1 MDTQLDALPTLAV
14 LARTVSGCLNS
25 AFLDISQHFTG
36 YLFRPWIPNSARHRR
51 RTPTIHRGR
60 AQRTISAVSLDGIG
74 PGTRQGRA
82 LAGLGR
88 GGDASC
94 VPVILA
100 AIRDAAPPTFQVGM
114 DALRA
119 LPGEDVT
126 RALIVAYP
134 KLPSRA
140 QLALIPVLGASA
152 TPWSCRSWNNS
163 RDRSRRKPASPRL
176 RRLEILTV

>member
-1 MDTQLDALPTLAV
+1 ME
-14 LARTVSGCLNS
+14 S
-25 AFLDISQHFTG
+25 AQG
-36 YLFRPWIPNSARHRR
+36 P
-51 RTPTIHRGR
+51 
-60 AQRTISAVSLDGIG
+60 VKDG
-74 PGTRQGRA
+74 A

-140 QLALIPVLGASA
+140 QLALIPVLGARRDSLVLPILEQLARSEQAETRLAALEALGDSDRLNPPQA
-152 TPWSCRSWNNS
+152 TRLQPVVKRVSPAELQPVPLSHRSGISKRVMIIVN
-163 RDRSRRKPASPRL
+163 DP
-176 RRLEILTV
+176 